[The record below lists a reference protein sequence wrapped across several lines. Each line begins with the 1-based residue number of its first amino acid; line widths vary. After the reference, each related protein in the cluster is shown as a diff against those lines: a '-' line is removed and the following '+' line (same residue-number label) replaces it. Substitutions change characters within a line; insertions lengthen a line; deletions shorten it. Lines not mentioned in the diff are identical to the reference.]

1 MRSLLV
7 LTFVAL
13 TTSFAPVMPPKPA
26 STIVRSEPPKT
37 STPPINRATALSGGL
52 LGGYL
57 LLELGYVRSVW
68 KLTSESGAAHRH
80 AVEQTLE
87 RDASSMA
94 WILR

>member
-7 LTFVAL
+7 STFVAL
-13 TTSFAPVMPPKPA
+13 TTCFAPVMPPKPV

-57 LLELGYVRSVW
+57 LLELGY
-68 KLTSESGAAHRH
+68 GAYNSTK
-80 AVEQTLE
+80 E
-87 RDASSMA
+87 
-94 WILR
+94 

>member
-13 TTSFAPVMPPKPA
+13 TTSFAPVRAPKPA
-26 STIVRSEPPKT
+26 STLVRSEPPKT

-57 LLELGYVRSVW
+57 LLELGY
-68 KLTSESGAAHRH
+68 GAYNSTK
-80 AVEQTLE
+80 E
-87 RDASSMA
+87 
-94 WILR
+94 